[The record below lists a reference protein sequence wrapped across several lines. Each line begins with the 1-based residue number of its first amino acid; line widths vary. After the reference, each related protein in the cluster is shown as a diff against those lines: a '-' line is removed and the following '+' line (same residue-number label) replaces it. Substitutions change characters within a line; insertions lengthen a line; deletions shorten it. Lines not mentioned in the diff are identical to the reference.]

1 MKLYNELKNWLDLR
15 SERQATKAD
24 SYLRLEAEETAQIC
38 EFGGRL
44 YITLFGRPAIAC
56 DGLKGTP
63 LEALKQVR
71 ENLYQFNKKNALK
84 HRHKQ

>member
-1 MKLYNELKNWLDLR
+1 MKLYSELKNWLDLR

-24 SYLRLEAEETAQIC
+24 NFLKLEAEETAQIC

-44 YITLFGRPAIAC
+44 YITIFGRPAIDC
-56 DGLKGTP
+56 DGLKDAP
-63 LEALKQVR
+63 LDALKQVR